1 MGVSALEHDTSLVM
15 TIGAVLFGAVVGFI
29 TYRTLV
35 RTTDKA
41 AISDLGAVV
50 GVIGGGAVTGLF
62 DPHTSDLFGWYA
74 IGLAAGLAAYFLL
87 FALLNGLDKTAK
99 VMGKVTTPI
108 DRVGP
113 GGPRA

>member
-1 MGVSALEHDTSLVM
+1 MEHNTSLVM
-15 TIGAVLFGAVVGFI
+15 AIGAVLFGAVVGFI

-50 GVIGGGAVTGLF
+50 GVIGGGLVTGLF

-74 IGLAAGLAAYFLL
+74 IGLATGLGVYFVM
-87 FALLNGLDKTAK
+87 FALLNGREKTAK
-99 VMGKVTTPI
+99 VMGKQTTHTG
-108 DRVGP
+108 VAGP
-113 GGPRA
+113 GAPRA

>member
-1 MGVSALEHDTSLVM
+1 MEHHTILVM
-15 TIGAVLFGAVVGFI
+15 VIGAALFGAVVGFI

-35 RTTDKA
+35 RTTGKA

-74 IGLAAGLAAYFLL
+74 IGLATGLGVYLVL
-87 FALLNGLDKTAK
+87 FALLNGREMTA
-99 VMGKVTTPI
+99 
-108 DRVGP
+108 
-113 GGPRA
+113 